1 MTIEERIEEV
11 RKKIIFADI
20 EYLKLLKEEKA
31 GLGLDGII
39 AELKNVVPDGKKLRS
54 FLLGLGYTIFGGK
67 EEAKIIKAAISMDFL
82 QYAMLI
88 FDDAMD
94 SAVYRHGKF
103 TIHHKIKKLV
113 MKKFKKFG
121 LKIKEA
127 GDYGRSSAELAGL
140 FALECAHDVLSR
152 SEFDPEL
159 KIKASLK
166 LNEIIMATI
175 AGQSKDL
182 KMGISPQTKE
192 FSKKFIFEMMEEKTG
207 YYTISGP
214 IQIGAILAGADEES
228 LKSIMK
234 LATIGIAFQMRDDI
248 LGIVG
253 DERKTGKSASSDIAE
268 GKRTILIL
276 IAKEKASWKRK
287 RAINKALGK
296 KRASREDVEKA
307 RNAIIETGAIEECQE
322 MVESLAE
329 LSRKELEKME
339 IEEEHKELLRELINF
354 LTKREY

>member
-1 MTIEERIEEV
+1 MTIIKKIEEV
-11 RKKIIFADI
+11 RKKIIEADI
-20 EYLKLLKEEKA
+20 NYLNLLKKEKA
-31 GLGLDGII
+31 GLGLGGFI
-39 AELKNVVPDGKKLRS
+39 AELRNVVPDGKKLRS
-54 FLLGLGYTIFGGK
+54 LLLGLGYTIWGGK
-67 EEAKIIKAAISMDFL
+67 EEAKIIKAASSMDFL

-113 MKKFKKFG
+113 MKKFG

-182 KMGISPQTKE
+182 EMGITSQTKE
-192 FSKKFIFEMMEEKTG
+192 FSKKKILEMMEEKTG
-207 YYTISGP
+207 YYTIGGP
-214 IQIGAILAGADEES
+214 AQIGAILAGADEKF
-228 LKSIMK
+228 LKSIMSFSIP
-234 LATIGIAFQMRDDI
+234 LGIAFQMRDDI
-248 LGIVG
+248 IGIIG
-253 DERKTGKSASSDIAE
+253 EEKKTGKSVSSDITE
-268 GKRTILIL
+268 GKRTIVIL
-276 IAKEKASWKRK
+276 VAKERATWKQRRIIK
-287 RAINKALGK
+287 KALGNK
-296 KRASREDVEKA
+296 KASEKNVEKA
-307 RNAIIETGAIEECQE
+307 RDAIIETGAIEECQE
-322 MVESLAE
+322 MVEFLAE
-329 LSRKELEKME
+329 LSQKELEKME
-339 IEEEHKELLRELINF
+339 IEEKHKEFLRELIDF
-354 LTKREY
+354 LTKRDY